1 MFEIYP
7 CALRHR
13 IIVNWYQEIQ
23 NNVLLHSKNDSDQN
37 SVYLSKIKKN
47 HVKKINY
54 VKNNCSEKDF
64 WVLKYV
70 KTKSPMNNIEV
81 PNSFWGLKIF
91 PIFI

>member
-1 MFEIYP
+1 MTLKMFEIYP

-13 IIVNWYQEIQ
+13 IRVNWYQEIQ

-54 VKNNCSEKDF
+54 VKNNFSEKDF
-64 WVLKYV
+64 WD
-70 KTKSPMNNIEV
+70 TKIRENKKSDEQYK
-81 PNSFWGLKIF
+81 STE
-91 PIFI
+91 